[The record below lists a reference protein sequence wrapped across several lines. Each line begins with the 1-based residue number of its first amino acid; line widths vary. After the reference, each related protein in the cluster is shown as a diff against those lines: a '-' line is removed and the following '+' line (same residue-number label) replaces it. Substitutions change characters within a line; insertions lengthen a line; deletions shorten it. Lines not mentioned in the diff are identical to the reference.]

1 MKGFSQRKGILD
13 ILGVSAQNQRKFF
26 EKYYNIDIGLSELN
40 DMFIK
45 YGTNIEAFNKLMGI
59 SGFFSWVNQIN
70 PFNSLNF
77 FK

>member
-26 EKYYNIDIGLSELN
+26 EKYNIDIGLSELN
-40 DMFIK
+40 NMFIK
-45 YGTNIEAFNKLMGI
+45 YGTNIGAFNKLMGI
-59 SGFFSWVNQIN
+59 SDFFSWVNQIN